1 MNELNEVLKYAMV
14 FTIEFLKTYLLTS
27 LFMEYKKKSQV
38 LIGYVCGVSL
48 YVIGLLIG
56 ALEFL
61 DVLQLIL
68 IVILLAVLLKDFT
81 KRNILMI
88 LLAWMT
94 ISVIDMFLSVFI
106 FLGLQ
111 VTSYTYVYDNLEIP
125 LNSIS
130 LFGIGLLVFIY
141 HGKQKGK
148 RIILSGRYMLL
159 YFIGL
164 MILSVYLAFTQF
176 MAMGEL
182 TQSNKISVVIAL
194 NLLSIILIAAFMLLL
209 FNVTKNDRLMEEN
222 YMRDSLLEAQKNYYT
237 MRLQKENE
245 TRAFRHDIINHLY
258 CMDVLLDEG
267 KHEELKR
274 YLADI
279 IGETRSL
286 KLSVNTGDDLVTAIV
301 QDIIERYEGVDILW
315 NGTMADNEM
324 LSQMDICT
332 IFYNLLK
339 NAAEGVENRDNKNIE
354 VSIKKVK
361 AGTKI
366 VIVNEADEPLS
377 EHGRFLSHKKEAGH
391 GYGLS
396 NVVRCVEKNKGEF
409 HADYEN
415 GFFHVE
421 IILPSYE
428 K

>member
-1 MNELNEVLKYAMV
+1 MNEILGHIVIY
-14 FTIEFLKTYLLTS
+14 TIEFLKAYLLTS
-27 LFMEYKKKSQV
+27 LFMEYKKRSQV
-38 LIGYVCGVSL
+38 LVVYICTMVL
-48 YVIGLLIG
+48 FVIITKLNLFNESPVQI
-56 ALEFL
+56 
-61 DVLQLIL
+61 
-68 IVILLAVLLKDFT
+68 ILLV
-81 KRNILMI
+81 ISLMSLSKSPVRRSVPTI
-88 LLAWMT
+88 IIAWMSV
-94 ISVIDMFLSVFI
+94 SVIDMFLGVFLILITGMTADTFLIRSLTAPWNAITLIGIYI
-106 FLGLQ
+106 FVILYRRKNGNRLI
-111 VTSYTYVYDNLEIP
+111 L
-125 LNSIS
+125 
-130 LFGIGLLVFIY
+130 
-141 HGKQKGK
+141 
-148 RIILSGRYMLL
+148 LSGKYMLF
-159 YFIGL
+159 YFIGIL
-164 MILSVYLAFTQF
+164 MLSIYLTVTLDIAL
-176 MAMGEL
+176 GEL
-182 TQSNKISVVIAL
+182 TQDNKTYVVVVL
-194 NLLSIILIAAFMLLL
+194 NLLSVILIMAFMLLL
-209 FNVTKNDRLMEEN
+209 FNATKNDRLTEEN
-222 YMRDSLLEAQKNYYT
+222 YMRDSLLESQKNYYT

-279 IGETRSL
+279 IGETGNL
-286 KLSVNTGDDLVTAIV
+286 KLSVNTGNDLVTAIV

-315 NGTMADNEM
+315 NGALADNEM

-396 NVVRCVEKNKGEF
+396 NVIRCVEKNQGEF